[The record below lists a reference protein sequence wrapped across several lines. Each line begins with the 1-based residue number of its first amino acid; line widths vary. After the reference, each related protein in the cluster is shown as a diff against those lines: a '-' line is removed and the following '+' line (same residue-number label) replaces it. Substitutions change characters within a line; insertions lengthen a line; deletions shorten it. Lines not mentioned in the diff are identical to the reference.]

1 MKPRV
6 PGVTD
11 SGAYTDLNRLNQLK
25 TGKDRDSEANV
36 RKVAQE
42 FESLFINEM
51 FKAMRAANQALTGDS
66 FLNTETTQ
74 HYQQMHDQQLA
85 VTLSREGGGIGL
97 ADVLVRQMTER
108 KGSVRPNPFAT
119 PDVSVAGQVATPLN
133 GAPAE
138 VDAVRDDRAALRAR
152 RLTHLPVAVSARR
165 DTQPG
170 DATEPLDTHQT
181 GKPLVDLG
189 WQPASGNV
197 LPARFDS
204 PEQFAATL
212 LPMAEKAARRL
223 GVDPRYLVAQ
233 AALET
238 GWGRRQIQRDGG
250 GSANNLFGIKANG
263 WSGERATTRT
273 HEYAGGVRRTET
285 AQFRAYASPAES
297 FADYVRLLKNNPR
310 YQKALQAGGDVRRF
324 AQALQNAGYAT
335 DPGYAAKIT
344 AIANGPTV
352 NRAMQAIAGV
362 AARAAGGALAAA
374 DVAGFTRR

>member
-1 MKPRV
+1 MKSRV
-6 PGVTD
+6 PGMGD

-42 FESLFINEM
+42 FESLFVNEM
-51 FKAMRAANQALTGDS
+51 FKAMRSANQALTGDS

-119 PDVSVAGQVATPLN
+119 PDASVAGQVATPLN

-138 VDAVRDDRAALRAR
+138 ADAVRDDRAALRAR
-152 RLTHLPVAVSARR
+152 RLTHLPVAVRTRHEA
-165 DTQPG
+165 QP
-170 DATEPLDTHQT
+170 DSTPQT

-189 WQPASGNV
+189 WEPAGGKV
-197 LPARFDS
+197 LPERFDS

-212 LPMAEKAARRL
+212 LPMAENAARRL

-238 GWGRRQIQRDGG
+238 GWGASIIQGEA
-250 GSANNLFGIKANG
+250 GSSHNLFGIKAHGGWRGPSAETLTTEYYNG
-263 WSGERATTRT
+263 QPVKESAR
-273 HEYAGGVRRTET
+273 
-285 AQFRAYASPAES
+285 FRAYDS
-297 FADYVRLLKNNPR
+297 FAQSFEDYVDFLQGNGR
-310 YQKALQAGGDVRRF
+310 YQEALKSADNPDKF
-324 AQALQNAGYAT
+324 MSELQKAGYAT
-335 DPGYAAKIT
+335 DPQYASKVNQ
-344 AIANGPTV
+344 IARQLQTYQ
-352 NRAMQAIAGV
+352 MV
-362 AARAAGGALAAA
+362 AAAG
-374 DVAGFTRR
+374 TNKNS

>member
-119 PDVSVAGQVATPLN
+119 PDVSVVGQVATPLN

-152 RLTHLPVAVSARR
+152 RLPHLPVAVSARR

-238 GWGRRQIQRDGG
+238 GWGASIIQGEA
-250 GSANNLFGIKANG
+250 GSSHNLFGIKAHGGWQGPSAEVLTTEYYNG
-263 WSGERATTRT
+263 QP
-273 HEYAGGVRRTET
+273 VKET
-285 AQFRAYASPAES
+285 ARFRAYGSYAES
-297 FADYVRLLKNNPR
+297 FEDYVSFLQGNGR
-310 YQKALQAGGDVRRF
+310 YQEALRSADNPDKFMRE
-324 AQALQNAGYAT
+324 LQKAGYAT
-335 DPGYAAKIT
+335 DPQYASKVNQ
-344 AIANGPTV
+344 IARQLQTYQ
-352 NRAMQAIAGV
+352 MV
-362 AARAAGGALAAA
+362 AAAGSNKNS
-374 DVAGFTRR
+374 

>member
-108 KGSVRPNPFAT
+108 KGSHRPNPFAM
-119 PDVSVAGQVATPLN
+119 PDQAVLGQVATPLN
-133 GAPAE
+133 AGGQ
-138 VDAVRDDRAALRAR
+138 VGSLRDDRAALQAR
-152 RLTHLPVAVSARR
+152 RLTHLPKAVQTRR
-165 DTQPG
+165 DGPPNE
-170 DATEPLDTHQT
+170 ATAPIDTAQA
-181 GKPLVDLG
+181 GQPLVDLG
-189 WQPASGNV
+189 WQPASGKV

-212 LPMAEKAARRL
+212 LPMAE
-223 GVDPRYLVAQ
+223 Q
-233 AALET
+233 
-238 GWGRRQIQRDGG
+238 
-250 GSANNLFGIKANG
+250 
-263 WSGERATTRT
+263 
-273 HEYAGGVRRTET
+273 
-285 AQFRAYASPAES
+285 
-297 FADYVRLLKNNPR
+297 
-310 YQKALQAGGDVRRF
+310 
-324 AQALQNAGYAT
+324 
-335 DPGYAAKIT
+335 
-344 AIANGPTV
+344 
-352 NRAMQAIAGV
+352 
-362 AARAAGGALAAA
+362 
-374 DVAGFTRR
+374 